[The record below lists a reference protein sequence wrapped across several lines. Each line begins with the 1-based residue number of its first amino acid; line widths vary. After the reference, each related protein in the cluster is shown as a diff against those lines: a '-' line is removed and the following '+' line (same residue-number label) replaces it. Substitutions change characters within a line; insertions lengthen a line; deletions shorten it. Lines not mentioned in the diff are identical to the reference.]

1 MKTLIIC
8 ASYHHQNTLKVARAM
23 NEVLGGT
30 IVAPADVDLST
41 LAGYDLIGFG
51 SGAYNQFF
59 HPSMLKLAAKLP
71 ELKGKKAFIFST
83 NTFGLRLFNDKFK
96 PLLEQKGFSVVADF
110 SCRGF
115 IDFSFTRFFFGGISK
130 GHPSE
135 KELQAAREFA
145 RQLTLAA
152 GG

>member
-1 MKTLIIC
+1 VKTLIIC

-30 IVAPADVDLST
+30 IVDPADVDPNSLS
-41 LAGYDLIGFG
+41 GYDLIGFG

-59 HPSMLKLAAKLP
+59 HPNMLKLAAKLP

-96 PLLEQKGFSVVADF
+96 PLLAQKGFLVVADF
-110 SCRGF
+110 TCRGF
-115 IDFSFTRFFFGGISK
+115 IDFSFIRFLFGGISK
-130 GHPSE
+130 GHPNE

-145 RQLTLAA
+145 KRLTLPT